1 VRGVPYLSPE
11 DVVRVR
17 NAALDAGL
25 AENTVRPLLFA
36 GTTAHFRASL
46 PTMDSPLRQLHS
58 DLHTMNQVDRLID
71 GTVPLEVWLR
81 NAIAQTVEAGPLTVL
96 QRALDDVARD
106 AAGEPDLPAEMMP
119 AETKEEIIFRDD
131 TVPFEFLH
139 GGVLAGASVARLKV
153 PPYEHGRPQQP
164 AYPHA
169 GTGWLIAP
177 GLLITNHHV
186 VNARTR
192 SPGSRPRVAEE
203 DLRLQ
208 VANSRSRFDYGADE
222 TETEELT
229 AGDLVAWDEALDYAV
244 MRLSAGQAPRPLLR
258 IATTPL
264 LLNGTEPVA
273 VNIIQHPGGQPKR
286 VALRNNLVFEADEH
300 DVRYFTDTRSGSSGS
315 PVFTDDWTVVA
326 LHRGTRRME
335 EVHYQGRKTAFVNVG
350 TQMSRI
356 LAHLRENSPA
366 VYEEITRAQSAPAP
380 RDHAWAA

>member
-1 VRGVPYLSPE
+1 MRAVAYLSAE

-25 AENTVRPLLFA
+25 ADSTVRPLLFA
-36 GTTAHFRASL
+36 GTSARFRASL
-46 PTMDSPLRQLHS
+46 PTMDTPLRQMHS
-58 DLHTMNQVDRLID
+58 DLHTMNQVERLID

-106 AAGEPDLPAEMMP
+106 AAGEPDLPPGRMP

-153 PPYEHGRPQQP
+153 PPYESGAPLRP

-192 SPGSRPRVAEE
+192 SPGVRPRVAED
-203 DLRLQ
+203 DLQLQ
-208 VANSRSRFDYGADE
+208 VRNSRSRFDYGADE
-222 TETEELT
+222 AETEEVT
-229 AGDLVAWDEALDYAV
+229 AGALVAWDEALDYAIL
-244 MRLSAGQAPRPLLR
+244 RLSAEAPPRPVLLV
-258 IATTPL
+258 ATTPL
-264 LLNGTEPVA
+264 LANGAEPVA

-286 VALRNNLVFEADEH
+286 VALRNNLVFEADER

-326 LHRGTRRME
+326 LHRGTRRVE
-335 EVHYQGRKTAFVNVG
+335 EVAYQGRTTAFVNVG

-356 LAHLRENSPA
+356 LGHLREHRPEL
-366 VYEEITRAQSAPAP
+366 YEEIVRGQSASAQEQ
-380 RDHAWAA
+380 RERAA